1 MRDFLVLVA
10 VVAVAAVAFEG
21 IRSTAIFVSYAY
33 MLMICALSLG

>member
-21 IRSTAIFVSYAY
+21 IRSTAIFVSYA
-33 MLMICALSLG
+33 SLHKLC